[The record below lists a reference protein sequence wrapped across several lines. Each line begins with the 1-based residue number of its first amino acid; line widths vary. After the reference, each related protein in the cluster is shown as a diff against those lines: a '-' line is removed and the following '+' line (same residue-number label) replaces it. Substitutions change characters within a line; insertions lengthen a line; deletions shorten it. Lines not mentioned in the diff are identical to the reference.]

1 MREENDL
8 DVGGVD
14 KYNQGGLNPSF
25 QLPHNPFSLYQKKK
39 KGTLFKYKLYF
50 SFDESLWLVLGIKLN

>member
-1 MREENDL
+1 MREENDV

-39 KGTLFKYKLYF
+39 KVLFLSTNYISPLMNLCGLYL
-50 SFDESLWLVLGIKLN
+50 E